1 MKHMNTVRKFGR
13 QVAAGSAIAMGFAAS
28 AFAELP
34 AEATS
39 GMADAKADGL
49 ALGGLVLGV
58 IIAIAALKYIRRA
71 L

>member
-1 MKHMNTVRKFGR
+1 MKYINTVRKFGR
-13 QVAAGSAIAMGFAAS
+13 QFAAGSAIAMGFAAS

-39 GMADAKADGL
+39 GMAEAKADGVM
-49 ALGGLVLGV
+49 LGGLVLGV
-58 IIAIAALKYIRRA
+58 IIAIAALKYVRRA